1 MIKALL
7 RNTLGSY
14 YFKLVRIYWILVS
27 KLYPLFIKRQNILVY
42 AGVNIGD
49 SFQKIHFKFKRVVG
63 FEPNPEN
70 FKKIKHYNSDTRIDI
85 FNLALSSRKGTSK
98 FFLPDNKNNDASAS
112 LSDFSSN
119 NRYQARKVINVET
132 VNLSDFLKKMKVEKI
147 DLYIS
152 DIEGYDYTVLKTIE
166 ENFIKTKKIK
176 KLQVEAINN
185 NEKNHYKS
193 VTNFERDFD
202 DLLSNHY
209 VKIGRGSGIVSE
221 GENFSGKTLDL
232 LYKRK

>member
-7 RNTLGSY
+7 RNTLGSN
-14 YFKLVRIYWILVS
+14 YFKLVRIYWVLVS
-27 KLYPLFIKRQNILVY
+27 KLYPLFFKRQDILVY

-49 SFQKIHFKFKRVVG
+49 SFQKIHYKFKRVLG

-70 FKKIKHYNSDTRIDI
+70 FEKIKHYNLDTRIDI
-85 FNLALSSRKGTSK
+85 FNLALSSRKGSSR

-119 NRYQARKVINVET
+119 NRYQTRKVINVET

-147 DLYIS
+147 DFYIS
-152 DIEGYDYTVLKTIE
+152 DIEGYDYTVLETIE
-166 ENFIKTKKIK
+166 EKFIKTKKIT
-176 KLQVEAINN
+176 KLQVEAVNN
-185 NEKNHYKS
+185 REKNPYKS
-193 VTNFERDFD
+193 VTNYESDFD
-202 DLLSNHY
+202 GLLSNY
-209 VKIGRGSGIVSE
+209 YKKIGRGSGIVSE

-232 LYKRK
+232 LYQRK